1 MYHATFG
8 LDREPPMQVRTSLLT
23 VLVVVVAAGAV
34 AGGVLAS
41 SSPAA
46 APTQPAV
53 LAERTTTGPTPPPSA
68 RASVRTQAMQDVQDE
83 HVIAGVPAYIWRDG
97 CAPTSLGMIVGYYDA
112 HGFDALIPGD
122 ASLQTTAVSQ
132 AIASHQV
139 AGGGPEH
146 YEDYALPKDS
156 SSIIADK
163 SEPPAGDEHAD
174 DSIAD
179 FMHTSRSADGLTY
192 GGSWTNDVG
201 PAFKAYVAAKIP
213 GAVATSSDLYMG
225 SSLTW
230 AVLTGEIDA
239 GRPMV
244 FMVDS
249 SGDGTI
255 DHAVAAIGYRLNGGV
270 QEYACWD
277 TWYSTIRWTPFRGVS
292 SSYSFGVWGATE
304 LGLSAATPSPL
315 PSTSTTPS
323 LTPTISPSPTT
334 TPTVLPTPTPSPT
347 SDTTPPVTIVT
358 GADAA
363 WHAAPVML
371 SFRADDLQSG
381 VQRTETRLGGAQ
393 SWSTGDSLLVTGQG
407 SHTVHYRSIDNAGN
421 VEAERSC
428 TVKIDAAGP
437 RVTVAS
443 ATVRRGRNATLV
455 CRVTDLTPQA
465 TVRIVIVGRHGA
477 RQRALATALQTTG
490 ARHRYRFACTLPRGT
505 YRIVA
510 RATDQAGNAQS
521 KPGVARL
528 VVR

>member
-1 MYHATFG
+1 
-8 LDREPPMQVRTSLLT
+8 MQVRDRTLALLA
-23 VLVVVVAAGAV
+23 VLAAAAAL
-34 AGGVLAS
+34 AGGVLAN

-46 APTQPAV
+46 APTRPAV

-68 RASVRTQAMQDVQDE
+68 RVSARTQAMQDIQNE
-83 HVIAGVPAYIWRDG
+83 QVIAGVPAYIWRDG

-122 ASLQTTAVSQ
+122 ASLQTTAASQ

-156 SSIIADK
+156 SAIMADK
-163 SEPPAGDEHAD
+163 SELPDGDEHTD

-201 PAFKAYVAAKIP
+201 PAFRAYVAAKVP
-213 GAVATSSDLYMG
+213 GAIVTTSDLHMG

-230 AVLTGEIDA
+230 AVLTREIDA

-255 DHAVAAIGYRLNGGV
+255 DHAVAAIGYRLNTGV

-304 LGLSAATPSPL
+304 LSLSPGTPDPL
-315 PSTSTTPS
+315 PTTSTTPS
-323 LTPTISPSPTT
+323 SSPSPTT
-334 TPTVLPTPTPSPT
+334 TPTTTPTVRPTPSPT
-347 SDTTPPVTIVT
+347 PDTTPPVTTVT

-371 SFRADDLQSG
+371 MFRGDDAQSG
-381 VQRTETRLGGAQ
+381 VQRTETRVDGAA

-407 SHTVHYRSIDNAGN
+407 THTVRYRSVDKAGN
-421 VEAERSC
+421 VETARSC
-428 TVKIDAAGP
+428 TVKIDVVGP
-437 RVTVAS
+437 RVSVAR
-443 ATVRRGRNATLV
+443 ATVRRGRTATIV
-455 CRVTDLTPQA
+455 YRITDLTPQA
-465 TVRIVIVGRHGA
+465 TVRIVVTGA
-477 RQRALATALQTTG
+477 RGAQARAPRPALRSTG
-490 ARHRYRFACTLPRGT
+490 ARHTLRFACTLPRGT
-505 YRIVA
+505 YRIVV
-510 RATDQAGNAQS
+510 RATDLAGSRQV

>member
-1 MYHATFG
+1 M
-8 LDREPPMQVRTSLLT
+8 LVRDRALALLA
-23 VLVVVVAAGAV
+23 VLAAAAAL

-41 SSPAA
+41 SSPASA
-46 APTQPAV
+46 PAV
-53 LAERTTTGPTPPPSA
+53 SAALSARTTTGPTPPPSV
-68 RASVRTQAMQDVQDE
+68 RAPVRTLAAQASTAEQ
-83 HVIAGVPAYIWRDG
+83 VISGVPAYIWHDG

-122 ASLQTTAVSQ
+122 ASTQTTAASQ

-156 SSIIADK
+156 STVIADK
-163 SEPPAGDEHAD
+163 SELAVGDEHAD

-201 PAFKAYVAAKIP
+201 PAFAAYVASKLP
-213 GAVATSSDLYMG
+213 GATTSYSDLYMG
-225 SSLTW
+225 STLTW
-230 AVLTGEIDA
+230 AVLTREINA

-249 SGDGTI
+249 NGDGQI

-304 LGLSAATPSPL
+304 LSLSAATPNPL
-315 PSTSTTPS
+315 PSASTTPS
-323 LTPTISPSPTT
+323 TSPSPTT
-334 TPTVLPTPTPSPT
+334 APTVQPTPKPAP
-347 SDTTPPVTIVT
+347 DTTSPVTTVA

-371 SFRADDLQSG
+371 MFKADDLQSG
-381 VQRTETRLGGAQ
+381 VQRTETRLGGAA
-393 SWSTGDSLLVTGQG
+393 SWT
-407 SHTVHYRSIDNAGN
+407 
-421 VEAERSC
+421 
-428 TVKIDAAGP
+428 
-437 RVTVAS
+437 
-443 ATVRRGRNATLV
+443 
-455 CRVTDLTPQA
+455 
-465 TVRIVIVGRHGA
+465 
-477 RQRALATALQTTG
+477 
-490 ARHRYRFACTLPRGT
+490 
-505 YRIVA
+505 
-510 RATDQAGNAQS
+510 
-521 KPGVARL
+521 
-528 VVR
+528 